1 MFFQLFFY
9 FSIKATVH
17 TGPTP
22 SEIYLPHNSPYQ
34 ATSIDCWRIF
44 EASWLSLKGQPQ
56 FSALQCILSL
66 SPYTIDSFALKRLFL
81 NLNQE
86 KFININNI
94 IAFLT
99 QEAKSIGIEAQ
110 WANFMPSF
118 GRPELSSLPGY
129 FYHAQSVRFI
139 CESTKQP
146 FSGEV
151 QLLLSTR
158 EMADIDSLNWLLL
171 DRRSQAFNPASYVDS
186 LFTSIASWGQPCIV
200 SVHLARR
207 GGISYQGLRWKD
219 QNFIDPTS
227 LIQLSSLE

>member
-17 TGPTP
+17 TGPHP
-22 SEIYLPHNSPYQ
+22 SEIYIPHTSPYQ

-56 FSALQCILSL
+56 FSALQCLLSKT
-66 SPYTIDSFALKRLFL
+66 SYKIDSFALKKLFL

-99 QEAKSIGIEAQ
+99 QEAKSIGVEVE
-110 WANFMPSF
+110 WGTFMPSF

-129 FYHAQSVRFI
+129 FYQSHSVRFI
-139 CESTKQP
+139 CESSQQP

-151 QLLLSTR
+151 QLLLSANP
-158 EMADIDSLNWLLL
+158 MSDIDSLNWLLL
-171 DRRSQAFNPASYVDS
+171 DRRSQAFDPVSYVDS
-186 LFTSIASWGQPCIV
+186 LFTSISAWGQPCIL

-207 GGISYQGLRWKD
+207 GGISYQGLRWSG

>member
-1 MFFQLFFY
+1 M
-9 FSIKATVH
+9 H
-17 TGPTP
+17 NTGPTP
-22 SEIYLPHNSPYQ
+22 SEIYVPHTSPYQ
-34 ATSIDCWRIF
+34 ATSLDCWRIF

-56 FSALQCILSL
+56 FSALQCLLSQ
-66 SPYTIDSFALKRLFL
+66 SPYKIDSFALKRRFL

-99 QEAKSIGIEAQ
+99 QDAKSIGIETE
-110 WANFMPSF
+110 WNTFMPSF
-118 GRPELSSLPGY
+118 GKPELSTLPGY

-139 CESTKQP
+139 CASSKQP

-151 QLLLSTR
+151 QLLLSTGK
-158 EMADIDSLNWLLL
+158 MADNDSLNWLLL
-171 DRRSQAFNPASYVDS
+171 DRRSQTFDPVSYVDS
-186 LFTSIASWGQPCIV
+186 LFSSIISWGQPCIL

-219 QNFIDPTS
+219 QKFIDPTS